1 MKKSRILVSLLLV
14 MVLVTSALAVVACGG
29 GDNRIELLL
38 WGPSGEQTFL
48 KTWADKW
55 AEGYTDSQ
63 GRQYKVKLG
72 IMGEGDAGTTV
83 MNAPQDAADVF
94 SFADDQL
101 PKLVDAGGLAAL
113 GDPAKDA
120 IAKRVAEANNAS
132 SVQAATYKDGKMY
145 AYPLSS
151 DNSYFLYYNSKKLT
165 SEQIKKWDDIIAV
178 AEADTTLSYS
188 LDFGTAW
195 YQASWFFTF
204 GGTVNET
211 STNFNTDEVG
221 LKALK
226 AAYEFSN
233 STSFKSL
240 SPDQQLVGLNDG
252 TIIAGVAYPTLFND
266 VDNEDIKLAPLP
278 AITLDGTDYPMY
290 AFLGSKLLG
299 VNGQGKYLEASHA
312 LAEYMSGEEV
322 QKARAK
328 DLKVG
333 PSNKV
338 ASDSDEAKAL
348 PTVQAIAAQAAHSQ
362 PQINLPSGFWDALPT
377 CVNAVKS
384 DSTDIAKYFPEGV
397 ANEDAL
403 RTLLNDLKTGF
414 KLAE

>member
-1 MKKSRILVSLLLV
+1 MKKARILVSLLLV
-14 MVLVTSALAVVACGG
+14 MVLVTSALAVVACNGS
-29 GDNRIELLL
+29 DNRIELLL
-38 WGPSGEQTFL
+38 WGPSSEQTFL

-83 MNAPQDAADVF
+83 INAPQDAADVF

-101 PKLVDAGGLAAL
+101 PKLVEAGGLSAV
-113 GDPAKDA
+113 GDPSQEGSA
-120 IAKRVAEANNAS
+120 AKRVAAANNES
-132 SVQAATYKDGKMY
+132 SVKGATYKDGKMY

-151 DNSYFLYYNSKKLT
+151 DNTYLLFYNSSKLT
-165 SEQIKKWDDIIAV
+165 SQQIEKWDSIIAA
-178 AEADTTLSYS
+178 AEADPALFYS
-188 LDFGTAW
+188 LDYGTAW
-195 YQASWFFTF
+195 YQAAWFFSF
-204 GGTVNET
+204 GGEVNET

-252 TIIAGVAYPTLFND
+252 TIIAGVAYPSLYND
-266 VDNEDIKLAPLP
+266 VTNTDVKLAALP
-278 AITLDGTDYPMY
+278 KIDDEHPMY

-299 VNGQGKYLEASHA
+299 VNGQGKYQEASHA
-312 LAEYMSGEEV
+312 LAEYMSSEEV
-322 QKARAK
+322 QTARAK

-333 PSNKV
+333 PSNLN
-338 ASDSDEAKAL
+338 AADSDSAKTL
-348 PTVQAIAAQAAHSQ
+348 PTLQAIAAQAAHAQ
-362 PQINLPSGFWDALPT
+362 PQINLPSGFWDALPK

-384 DSTDIAKYFPEGV
+384 DATEIETYFPGGV
-397 ANEDAL
+397 ADDAKL
-403 RTLLNDLKTGF
+403 RELLTTLKAEF
-414 KLAE
+414 KLAA